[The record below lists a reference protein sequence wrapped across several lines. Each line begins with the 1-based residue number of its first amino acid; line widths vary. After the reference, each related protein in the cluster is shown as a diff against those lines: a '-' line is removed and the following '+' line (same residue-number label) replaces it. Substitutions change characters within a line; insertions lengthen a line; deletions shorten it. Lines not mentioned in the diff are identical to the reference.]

1 MSKLNNLVEMK
12 NLPQNMLLVILN
24 EWIQNQGDED
34 KYFVFW

>member
-1 MSKLNNLVEMK
+1 MSKLDNLVEMK

>member
-24 EWIQNQGDED
+24 EWIQNQGDENKD
-34 KYFVFW
+34 FVFW